1 MREFKKYF
9 FEGLL
14 QLTILA
20 TLLRNQSPYHNNY
33 MRNNGHDR
41 PYVLGGERNF
51 SLEQL
56 SYLGGRNANYLDKID
71 LVDDSSHASEELR
84 RLNRLLELETTPAP
98 PALAPR
104 LRLPPLTVA
113 PSFFFMNN
121 NNQKDVINLSET
133 RLLLNSIEFNNN
145 QLTKEVCDYFLR
157 LSRSLSLSIFLKSC
171 GGVILHPFII

>member
-20 TLLRNQSPYHNNY
+20 TLLRQSPYYHTN
-33 MRNNGHDR
+33 HDR
-41 PYVLGGERNF
+41 IRLLEDVADRNL
-51 SLEQL
+51 SLIEL
-56 SYLGGRNANYLDKID
+56 SYLNSTSYLDKID
-71 LVDDSSHASEELR
+71 DSSHVSDELR

-98 PALAPR
+98 PLRFLPPP
-104 LRLPPLTVA
+104 RLPPLTVA

-121 NNQKDVINLSET
+121 NNQKDVSET

-145 QLTKEVCDYFLR
+145 QLTKEVR
-157 LSRSLSLSIFLKSC
+157 
-171 GGVILHPFII
+171 